1 MSRTAAVVGWLPLL
15 LLAGC
20 EQLPATKDANNG
32 ASPPA
37 ATQRPAATAST
48 ASATSTAPTTP
59 QPVTVPNGPAAP
71 SVPGLPPCAPTAP
84 AVVAEAITL
93 QQVDFT
99 ALPGWTSD
107 RVSEVLP
114 AFLQSCARLEKL
126 GDDKPIGVDGYS
138 GKARDWRAACKAA
151 KQIRAGTSSDAD
163 TRRFFEREFTPY
175 RAASTLPTNGDGK
188 LTGYCV
194 QSLRASKK
202 RGGAYQAPIYSRPP
216 DLISIDLGKFI
227 SDGKGRTVWGRV
239 DPKSKSMEHYSSR
252 SEIRQGVLAN
262 RKLELLWADDKLD
275 VLFAEIEGSAVV
287 TLEDGSKVWL
297 EVDGKT
303 SRVYR
308 GVGKILRDLGTPPG
322 TGSMQGIRKWF
333 AANPARFDEI
343 VDQNES
349 FVFFK
354 KANKA
359 GAQGSQGVTLTA
371 GRSAAID
378 RAFIAYSTPLWIDTT
393 APMPNATTSAAWQ
406 HLVIAQD
413 TGGGIKGAVRADIY
427 WGEDAAAV
435 DVSGRMNSTGSYY
448 VFLPKKLALPSDFI
462 GR

>member
-1 MSRTAAVVGWLPLL
+1 MTRSAALVGWLPLL
-15 LLAGC
+15 LLVSC
-20 EQLPATKDANNG
+20 EQLPVTERGNIG
-32 ASPPA
+32 ASPNAATHPPA
-37 ATQRPAATAST
+37 ATAPTATASSQPVT
-48 ASATSTAPTTP
+48 VPTAPTTP
-59 QPVTVPNGPAAP
+59 LLP
-71 SVPGLPPCAPTAP
+71 SLPPCAPTTPTVA
-84 AVVAEAITL
+84 AEAITL
-93 QQVDFT
+93 SQVEFT
-99 ALPGWTSD
+99 ALAGWTD
-107 RVSEVLP
+107 DHISEVLP
-114 AFLQSCARLEKL
+114 ALLQSCARLDKL

-138 GKARDWRAACKAA
+138 GKAREWRAACKAA
-151 KQIRAGTSSDAD
+151 KQIRAGGTSSDAD
-163 TRRFFEREFTPY
+163 TRSFFEREFTPY
-175 RAASTLPTNGDGK
+175 RAASTLSTGSDGK

-194 QSLRASKK
+194 QSLRAAKK
-202 RGGAYQAPIYSRPP
+202 RGGVYQAPIYSRPQ

-252 SEIRQGVLAN
+252 SEIRQGLLAN

-308 GVGKILRDLGTPPG
+308 GVGKILRDVGTPPG

-333 AANPARFDEI
+333 AANPERFDEI

-393 APMPNATTSAAWQ
+393 APVPNATTSAAFQ

-448 VFLPKKLALPSDFI
+448 VLLPKKLTLPSGVI
-462 GR
+462 AR

>member
-1 MSRTAAVVGWLPLL
+1 MIRSAATALALL
-15 LLAGC
+15 LIVGC
-20 EQLPATKDANNG
+20 EQLPATTRGIGNAKPRPQ
-32 ASPPA
+32 PPA
-37 ATQRPAATAST
+37 AAAATAT
-48 ASATSTAPTTP
+48 PGPPASPTTSA
-59 QPVTVPNGPAAP
+59 AAP
-71 SVPGLPPCAPTAP
+71 LATVTPGPLTPALPPCAPTAP
-84 AVVAEAITL
+84 AVAAEAITL
-93 QQVDFT
+93 RQVEFT
-99 ALPGWTSD
+99 ALAGWTND
-107 RVSEVLP
+107 HISEVLP
-114 AFLQSCARLEKL
+114 AFLQSCARLDKL
-126 GDDKPIGVDGYS
+126 ADDKPIGVDGYS
-138 GKARDWRAACKAA
+138 GKARDWRAACSGA
-151 KQIRAGTSSDAD
+151 KQLRLGRPTSDAEA
-163 TRRFFEREFTPY
+163 RSFFEREFAPY
-175 RAASTLPTNGDGK
+175 RAASTLPTGGDGK

-202 RGGAYQAPIYSRPP
+202 RGGAFQAPIYSRPN

-262 RKLELLWADDKLD
+262 HKLELLWADDKLD

-287 TLEDGSKVWL
+287 TLEDGKKIWL

-333 AANPARFDEI
+333 AANPDRFDEI

-378 RAFIAYSTPLWIDTT
+378 RAFVAYSTPMWIDTT

-406 HLVIAQD
+406 HVVIAQD

-435 DVSGRMNSTGSYY
+435 DVSGRMNSTGAY
-448 VFLPKKLALPSDFI
+448 FLLLPKKLVLPTSVLAP
-462 GR
+462 

>member
-1 MSRTAAVVGWLPLL
+1 M
-15 LLAGC
+15 
-20 EQLPATKDANNG
+20 
-32 ASPPA
+32 
-37 ATQRPAATAST
+37 
-48 ASATSTAPTTP
+48 
-59 QPVTVPNGPAAP
+59 
-71 SVPGLPPCAPTAP
+71 
-84 AVVAEAITL
+84 AEAITL
-93 QQVDFT
+93 SQVEFT
-99 ALPGWTSD
+99 GLAGWADD
-107 RVSEVLP
+107 RMSEAVP
-114 AFLQSCARLEKL
+114 AFLQSCARLAKL

-138 GKARDWRAACKAA
+138 GKAGDWRAACRAA
-151 KQIRAGTSSDAD
+151 KLIRTGSPTGDAD
-163 TRRFFEREFTPY
+163 ARSFFEREFTPY
-175 RAASTLPTNGDGK
+175 RAASTLPTGGDGK

-202 RGGAYQAPIYSRPP
+202 RGGPYQAPIYSRPQ

-227 SDGKGRTVWGRV
+227 SDAKGRTVWGRV
-239 DPKSKSMEHYSSR
+239 DPKSKSMEHYASR

-287 TLEDGSKVWL
+287 TLDDGSKVWL

-354 KANKA
+354 KANKP

-378 RAFIAYSTPLWIDTT
+378 RAFIAYSTPMWIDTT
-393 APMPNATTSAAWQ
+393 APMANATTSAAWQ

-435 DVSGRMNSTGSYY
+435 DVSGRMNSIGGYY
-448 VFLPKKLALPSDFI
+448 VLLPKKLTVPSAFVA
-462 GR
+462 R

>member
-1 MSRTAAVVGWLPLL
+1 MIRFAAVAWLL
-15 LLAGC
+15 LLLLSC
-20 EQLPATKDANNG
+20 ERVPSAAQGQPTVQ
-32 ASPPA
+32 PA
-37 ATQRPAATAST
+37 A
-48 ASATSTAPTTP
+48 APTAAPPTAAP
-59 QPVTVPNGPAAP
+59 PTLTVTGPSAPSSPVTPE
-71 SVPGLPPCAPTAP
+71 LPPCAPTTAT
-84 AVVAEAITL
+84 VVAEAITL
-93 QQVDFT
+93 RQVDFSGL
-99 ALPGWTSD
+99 AGWTSD
-107 RVSEVLP
+107 HMNDALP
-114 AFLQSCARLEKL
+114 AFLQSCARLAKL
-126 GDDKPIGVDGYS
+126 DDDKPIGVDGYS
-138 GKARDWRAACKAA
+138 GKAREWRAACKAA
-151 KQIRAGTSSDAD
+151 TLIRTGSATGATSDAD

-175 RAASTLPTNGDGK
+175 RAASSLPTSVDGK

-202 RGGAYQAPIYSRPP
+202 RGGAYQAPIYSRPQ

-239 DPKSKSMEHYSSR
+239 DPKSKSIEHYASR
-252 SEIRQGVLAN
+252 REIRQGVLAN

-287 TLEDGSKVWL
+287 TLDDGSKVWL

-333 AANPARFDEI
+333 AANPQRFDEI

-354 KANKA
+354 KANKP

-435 DVSGRMNSTGSYY
+435 DVSGRMNSAGSYY
-448 VFLPKKLALPSDFI
+448 VLLPKKLTVPSTFI
-462 GR
+462 AR